1 MLDLQAVVQAF
12 GREGKNRVTHQQAT
26 APCWIVVTSQEKLNE
41 VVDAL
46 DSRKIELAR
55 LQDRF
60 PYPIDLKQSDISEVT
75 SKRVLHK
82 NPEGVRALHEWF
94 DKHEGRLKTL
104 CTLERT
110 SRNIAITRENFIN
123 LYPYLPY
130 QIDLCI
136 DIVSGL
142 RLRRGAQ
149 RHIGGSN
156 RTIIKQAQQ
165 MLVAPADQLSR
176 QTCWQPRDSGPG
188 LRTPL
193 CR

>member
-1 MLDLQAVVQAF
+1 M
-12 GREGKNRVTHQQAT
+12 
-26 APCWIVVTSQEKLNE
+26 
-41 VVDAL
+41 
-46 DSRKIELAR
+46 
-55 LQDRF
+55 
-60 PYPIDLKQSDISEVT
+60 T

-82 NPEGVRALHEWF
+82 NPAGARILLDDWF

-110 SRNIAITRENFIN
+110 SRNIDITRENFIN

-142 RLRRGAQ
+142 RLRPGAQ

-156 RTIIKQAQQ
+156 RPSSSRPSRCSCTRRPTWQTS
-165 MLVAPADQLSR
+165 LWVAS
-176 QTCWQPRDSGPG
+176 
-188 LRTPL
+188 
-193 CR
+193 